1 MRKLLLR
8 TTLCMLALSC
18 SGEMPSPDATSAE
31 SRTGTE
37 LELGSTSSAL
47 RTGQLSTGV
56 DLEFAQQGA
65 KPGDA
70 VILLHGYADSH
81 REFSQFAKTFPR
93 NFHVFLLD
101 QRGQGDSSKP
111 DCCYGL
117 RNDFARDVV
126 AFMDSQGI
134 QQAHLVGH
142 SMGGV
147 IAQSVAMDFPERVR
161 SLVLIATA
169 PTVAGNP
176 FALSFKPL
184 VDSLVDPIPTA
195 VALQFQQLLLFRDV
209 PDTVLNTSVT
219 DTLKVPARIL
229 QAMLAS
235 QLSENRTGELGRIQA
250 PTLILYGDKDI
261 VFSLADQQKLDSGI
275 PDSRLIVYPQT
286 GHRPQTERSVE
297 VGRDIASFLR
307 AH

>member
-1 MRKLLLR
+1 MSKPVLWTL
-8 TTLCMLALSC
+8 LCMLSLAC
-18 SGEMPSPDATSAE
+18 SGEMSSPEAD
-31 SRTGTE
+31 E
-37 LELGSTSSAL
+37 LELGSLSSTL

-56 DLEFAQQGA
+56 DLEFTEQGA
-65 KPGDA
+65 QPGDA
-70 VILLHGYADSH
+70 VILIHGYADSH
-81 REFSQFAKTFPR
+81 RAYSQFAKTFPR

-134 QQAHLVGH
+134 QRAHLVGH
-142 SMGGV
+142 SMGGI
-147 IAQSVAMDFPERVR
+147 IAQSVAMDFPDRVR

-169 PTVAGNP
+169 PTAVGNP
-176 FALSFKPL
+176 FGLSFQPII
-184 VDSLVDPIPTA
+184 DTLVDPIPPALA
-195 VALQFQQLLLFRDV
+195 VQLQSLFLFRDV
-209 PDTVLNTSVT
+209 SDTVFNASVE
-219 DTLKVPARIL
+219 DTLRVPARIL
-229 QAMLAS
+229 RAMFDSL
-235 QLSENRTGELGRIQA
+235 LSENRSSELGRIRA
-250 PTLILYGDKDI
+250 PTLILFGDRDQ

-307 AH
+307 SH

>member
-1 MRKLLLR
+1 MRKPLLR
-8 TTLCMLALSC
+8 ITLCMLALSC
-18 SGEMPSPDATSAE
+18 SGEMSSPDATFPE
-31 SRTGTE
+31 SITRDATE

-56 DLEFAQQGA
+56 DLEFAEQGA

-81 REFSQFAKTFPR
+81 REFSQFVKTFPR

-147 IAQSVAMDFPERVR
+147 IAQSVAMDFPGRVR

-184 VDSLVDPIPTA
+184 VDSLVDPVPPALA
-195 VALQFQQLLLFRDV
+195 VQLQQLLLFRDV
-209 PDTVLNTSVT
+209 PDAVFNTSVT

-229 QAMLAS
+229 RAMLDS
-235 QLSENRTGELGRIQA
+235 QLSENRSSELGLIQA
-250 PTLILYGDKDI
+250 PTLILYGDRDP
-261 VFSLADQQKLDSGI
+261 VFSLADQQKLEDSKKAADCKGE
-275 PDSRLIVYPQT
+275 YP
-286 GHRPQTERSVE
+286 R
-297 VGRDIASFLR
+297 
-307 AH
+307 

>member
-1 MRKLLLR
+1 M
-8 TTLCMLALSC
+8 
-18 SGEMPSPDATSAE
+18 SAPE
-31 SRTGTE
+31 ATE

-47 RTGQLSTGV
+47 RTGLLSTGV
-56 DLEFAQQGA
+56 ELEYTEQGA
-65 KPGDA
+65 QPGDA

-81 REFSQFAKTFPR
+81 RGFSQFAKTFPR

-134 QQAHLVGH
+134 QRAHLVGH
-142 SMGGV
+142 SMGGL
-147 IAQSVAMDFPERVR
+147 IAQSVAMDFPDRVR
-161 SLVLIATA
+161 SLILIATA
-169 PTVAGNP
+169 PTGAGNP
-176 FALSFKPL
+176 FGLSFKPL
-184 VDSLVDPIPTA
+184 IDSLVDPIPPALA
-195 VALQFQQLLLFRDV
+195 VQLQSLFFFRDV
-209 PDTVLNTSVT
+209 SDTVFNTSVE

-229 QAMLAS
+229 RAMFDS
-235 QLSENRTGELGRIQA
+235 MLSENRSSELGRIRA
-250 PTLILYGDKDI
+250 PTLILFGDRDL
-261 VFSLADQQKLDSGI
+261 VFSLADQQQLDAGI

-286 GHRPQTERSVE
+286 GHRLQTERSVE

-307 AH
+307 SH